1 MPALLN
7 KRAHWKD
14 HIIIAL
20 TAALMAVN
28 YYVFILSNQFAP
40 AGLSGVNTMVQYLFN
55 FSVGYLSLIEN
66 IPLALICFFRVD
78 KHFAVKTATNVIVF
92 SVLLLLFQHHII
104 NIDRFIYH
112 TNDGK
117 STLLAPVAAG
127 TINGFITAISL
138 KYGGSTGGM
147 DYVAAMIHKQKP
159 AYSMIHI
166 SFAINL
172 IVATIS
178 YFVYD
183 FKVEPVILCI
193 VYSYLTTRVGDYIL
207 KGGKEALKVEMI
219 TAHPK
224 EITDHIVRDLHHS
237 STILQA
243 EGGYS
248 HQGKTMLI
256 CVINKHQI
264 TKFTEIISQYPDT
277 FACVSTVSETLG
289 NFRRD
294 VH

>member
-1 MPALLN
+1 MLLLD
-7 KRAHWKD
+7 RRSHWKD
-14 HIIIAL
+14 HVVIAL
-20 TAALMAVN
+20 TAALMATN
-28 YYVFILSNQFAP
+28 YYIFILPNQFAP
-40 AGLSGVNTMVQYLFN
+40 AGLSGINTMVQYLFN

-66 IPLALICFFRVD
+66 IPLALISFFRVD
-78 KHFAVKTATNVIVF
+78 KHFAMKTATNVIVF
-92 SVLLLLFQHHII
+92 SVLLLLYQHRII
-104 NIDRFIYH
+104 NLERFIYH
-112 TNDGK
+112 TEDVK

-127 TINGFITAISL
+127 TINGFITAVSL

-147 DYVAAMIHKQKP
+147 DYVAAMIHKRRP
-159 AYSMIHI
+159 AFSMIHI
-166 SFAINL
+166 SFVINV
-172 IVATIS
+172 IVAGIS

-193 VYSYLTTRVGDYIL
+193 VYSYLTTRMGDYIL
-207 KGGKEALKVEMI
+207 KGGKEALRVEMI
-219 TAHPK
+219 TAHPH
-224 EITDHIVRDLHHS
+224 EITEHIVRELHHS

>member
-1 MPALLN
+1 MAAL
-7 KRAHWKD
+7 KRRSHLTD
-14 HIIIAL
+14 YGVMAL
-20 TAALMAVN
+20 TAALMATN
-28 YYVFILSNQFAP
+28 YYIFILPNQFAP

-66 IPLALICFFRVD
+66 IPLALICFFRVE
-78 KHFAVKTATNVIVF
+78 KQFAVKTAVNVVAF
-92 SVLLLLFQHHII
+92 SVLLLLYQNHII
-104 NIDRFIYH
+104 DIDRFIYH
-112 TNDGK
+112 TADGK

-127 TINGFITAISL
+127 TVNGFIAATSL
-138 KYGGSTGGM
+138 KFGGSTGGM
-147 DYVAAMIHKQKP
+147 DYVSAMIHKKQP

-166 SFAINL
+166 SFTINL
-172 IVATIS
+172 IVAAIS

-183 FKVEPVILCI
+183 FKIEPVILCI

-219 TAHPK
+219 TAHPR
-224 EITDHIVRDLHHS
+224 EITEHIIRELHHS
-237 STILQA
+237 STIIQA

-248 HQGKTMLI
+248 HQGKTMLV

>member
-1 MPALLN
+1 MALFY
-7 KRAHWKD
+7 KRSHLLD
-14 HIIIAL
+14 HVFIAL
-20 TAALMAVN
+20 AAALMALN
-28 YYVFILSNQFAP
+28 YYIFILPNQFAP
-40 AGLSGVNTMVQYLFN
+40 AGLSGINTMAQYLFN

-78 KHFAVKTATNVIVF
+78 KQFAVKTATNVIVF
-92 SVLLLLFQHHII
+92 SVLLLLFQ
-104 NIDRFIYH
+104 NKVIDIERFIYH

-138 KYGGSTGGM
+138 KHGGSTGGM

-172 IVATIS
+172 IVATVS

-183 FKVEPVILCI
+183 FKIEPVILCI

-219 TAHPK
+219 TSHPE
-224 EITDHIVRDLHHS
+224 EITEHIVRELHHS

-243 EGGYS
+243 QGGYS
-248 HQGKTMLI
+248 HQSKTMLI

-264 TKFTEIISQYPDT
+264 TKFTDIISQYPDT
-277 FACVSTVSETLG
+277 FACVSSVNETLG

>member
-1 MPALLN
+1 MVVL
-7 KRAHWKD
+7 KRRSHVTD
-14 HIIIAL
+14 HVIIAL
-20 TAALMAVN
+20 TAALMATN
-28 YYVFILSNQFAP
+28 YYVFILPNQFAP
-40 AGLSGVNTMVQYLFN
+40 AGLSGINTMVQYLFN

-66 IPLALICFFRVD
+66 IPLALISFFRVD
-78 KHFAVKTATNVIVF
+78 KHFAVKTATNVVVF
-92 SVLLLLFQHHII
+92 SVLLLRYQ
-104 NIDRFIYH
+104 NRVIDIERFVYH
-112 TNDGK
+112 TADGK

-147 DYVAAMIHKQKP
+147 DYVAAMIHKRPP

-166 SFAINL
+166 SFVINL
-172 IVATIS
+172 VVATIS

-193 VYSYLTTRVGDYIL
+193 VYSYLTTRMGDYIL

-219 TAHPK
+219 TAHPR
-224 EITDHIVRDLHHS
+224 EITEHIVRELHHS

>member
-1 MPALLN
+1 MVVL
-7 KRAHWKD
+7 KRRSHVTD
-14 HIIIAL
+14 HVIIAL
-20 TAALMAVN
+20 TAALMATN
-28 YYVFILSNQFAP
+28 YYVFILPNQFAP
-40 AGLSGVNTMVQYLFN
+40 AGLSGINTMVQYLFN

-66 IPLALICFFRVD
+66 IPLALISFFRVD
-78 KHFAVKTATNVIVF
+78 KHFAVKTATNVVVF
-92 SVLLLLFQHHII
+92 SVLLLLYQ
-104 NIDRFIYH
+104 NRVIDIERFVYH
-112 TNDGK
+112 TVDGK

-147 DYVAAMIHKQKP
+147 DYVAAMIHKRQP

-166 SFAINL
+166 SFVINL
-172 IVATIS
+172 VVATIS

-193 VYSYLTTRVGDYIL
+193 VYSYLTTRMGDYIL

-219 TAHPK
+219 TAHPR
-224 EITDHIVRDLHHS
+224 EITEHIVQELHHS

>member
-1 MPALLN
+1 MALFY
-7 KRAHWKD
+7 KRSHLLD
-14 HIIIAL
+14 HVFIAL
-20 TAALMAVN
+20 AAALMALN
-28 YYVFILSNQFAP
+28 YYIFILPNQFAP
-40 AGLSGVNTMVQYLFN
+40 AGLSGINTMAQYLFN

-78 KHFAVKTATNVIVF
+78 KQFAVKTATNVIVF
-92 SVLLLLFQHHII
+92 SVLLLLFQ
-104 NIDRFIYH
+104 NKVIDIERFIYH

-138 KYGGSTGGM
+138 KHGGSTGGM

-172 IVATIS
+172 IVATVS

-183 FKVEPVILCI
+183 FKIEPVILCI

-219 TAHPK
+219 TSHPE
-224 EITDHIVRDLHHS
+224 EITEHIVRELHHS

-243 EGGYS
+243 LGGYI
-248 HQGKTMLI
+248 HQSKTLLI

-264 TKFTEIISQYPDT
+264 TKFTDIISQYPDT
-277 FACVSTVSETLG
+277 FACVSSVNETLG

>member
-1 MPALLN
+1 M
-7 KRAHWKD
+7 
-14 HIIIAL
+14 
-20 TAALMAVN
+20 
-28 YYVFILSNQFAP
+28 
-40 AGLSGVNTMVQYLFN
+40 
-55 FSVGYLSLIEN
+55 
-66 IPLALICFFRVD
+66 
-78 KHFAVKTATNVIVF
+78 KTATNVVVF
-92 SVLLLLFQHHII
+92 SVLLLLYQHRII
-104 NIDRFIYH
+104 NLERFIYH
-112 TNDGK
+112 TEDVK

-127 TINGFITAISL
+127 TINGFITAVSL

-147 DYVAAMIHKQKP
+147 DYVAAMIHKRRP
-159 AYSMIHI
+159 AFSMIHI
-166 SFAINL
+166 SFVINV
-172 IVATIS
+172 IVAAIS

-207 KGGKEALKVEMI
+207 KGGKEALRVEMI
-219 TAHPK
+219 TAHPH
-224 EITDHIVRDLHHS
+224 EITDHIVRELHHS
-237 STILQA
+237 STIVQA

-264 TKFTEIISQYPDT
+264 TKFTEIISEYPDT

>member
-1 MPALLN
+1 MALLK
-7 KRAHWKD
+7 KRSHLMD
-14 HIIIAL
+14 HVIIAL
-20 TAALMAVN
+20 IAALMAVN
-28 YYVFILSNQFAP
+28 YYVFILPNQFAP
-40 AGLSGVNTMVQYLFN
+40 AGLSGINTMVQYLFS

-78 KHFAVKTATNVIVF
+78 KQFAVKTATNVVVF
-92 SVLLLLFQHHII
+92 SVLLLLFQHRVI

-112 TNDGK
+112 TEDVK

-127 TINGFITAISL
+127 TVNGFITAISL
-138 KYGGSTGGM
+138 KRGGSTGGM
-147 DYVAAMIHKQKP
+147 DYVAAMIHKRKP

-166 SFAINL
+166 SFAIN
-172 IVATIS
+172 VAVAAIS

-193 VYSYLTTRVGDYIL
+193 VYSYLTTKVGDYIL
-207 KGGKEALKVEMI
+207 KGGKEALRVEMI
-219 TAHPK
+219 TAHPR
-224 EITDHIVRDLHHS
+224 EVTEHIVRELHHS
-237 STILQA
+237 STIVQA

-248 HQGKTMLI
+248 HQGKTLLI

-264 TKFTEIISQYPDT
+264 TKFTDIISQYPDT

>member
-1 MPALLN
+1 MLLLD
-7 KRAHWKD
+7 RRSHWKD
-14 HIIIAL
+14 HVVIAL
-20 TAALMAVN
+20 TAALMATN
-28 YYVFILSNQFAP
+28 YYIFILPNQFAP
-40 AGLSGVNTMVQYLFN
+40 AGLSGINTMVQYLFN

-78 KHFAVKTATNVIVF
+78 KHFAMKTATNVVVF
-92 SVLLLLFQHHII
+92 SVLLLLYQHRII
-104 NIDRFIYH
+104 NLERFIYH
-112 TNDGK
+112 TEDVK

-127 TINGFITAISL
+127 TINGFITAVSL

-147 DYVAAMIHKQKP
+147 DYVAAMIHKRRP
-159 AYSMIHI
+159 AFSMIHI
-166 SFAINL
+166 SFVINV
-172 IVATIS
+172 IVAGIS

-193 VYSYLTTRVGDYIL
+193 VYSYLTTRMGDYIL
-207 KGGKEALKVEMI
+207 KGGKEALRVEMI
-219 TAHPK
+219 TAHPH
-224 EITDHIVRDLHHS
+224 EITDHIVRELHHS
-237 STILQA
+237 STIVQA

>member
-1 MPALLN
+1 MSVLR
-7 KRAHWKD
+7 KRSHGMD
-14 HIIIAL
+14 HAVIAL
-20 TAALMAVN
+20 TAALMALN
-28 YYVFILSNQFAP
+28 YYIFILPNQFAP
-40 AGLSGVNTMVQYLFN
+40 AGLSGVNTMVQYVFH

-66 IPLALICFFRVD
+66 IPLAILCFVRVD
-78 KHFAVKTATNVIVF
+78 RHFALKTATNVIVF
-92 SVLLLLFQHHII
+92 SVMLLLFQHRII
-104 NIDRFIYH
+104 NLERFIYH
-112 TNDGK
+112 TSDGK

-127 TINGFITAISL
+127 TINGFIVAISL
-138 KYGGSTGGM
+138 KRGGSTGGM
-147 DYVAAMIHKQKP
+147 DYVAAMIHKRQP
-159 AYSMIHI
+159 AYSMVHI

-172 IVATIS
+172 AVAGIS

-183 FKVEPVILCI
+183 FHIEPVILCI
-193 VYSYLTTRVGDYIL
+193 VYSYLTTRVGDYLL
-207 KGGKEALKVEMI
+207 KGGKEALRVEMI
-219 TAHPK
+219 TAHPR
-224 EITDHIVRDLHHS
+224 EITERIVADLHHS
-237 STILQA
+237 ATIVQA

-264 TKFTEIISQYPDT
+264 TRFTEIVSQYPDT

>member
-1 MPALLN
+1 MALFY
-7 KRAHWKD
+7 KRSHLLD
-14 HIIIAL
+14 HVFIAL
-20 TAALMAVN
+20 AAALMALN
-28 YYVFILSNQFAP
+28 YYIFILPNQFAP
-40 AGLSGVNTMVQYLFN
+40 AGLSGINTMAQYLFN

-78 KHFAVKTATNVIVF
+78 KQFAVKTATNVIVF
-92 SVLLLLFQHHII
+92 SVLLLLFQNKVI
-104 NIDRFIYH
+104 NIERFIYH

-138 KYGGSTGGM
+138 KHGGSTGGM

-172 IVATIS
+172 IVATVS

-183 FKVEPVILCI
+183 FKIEPVILCI

-219 TAHPK
+219 TSHPE
-224 EITDHIVRDLHHS
+224 EITEHIVRELHHS

-243 EGGYS
+243 QGGYS
-248 HQGKTMLI
+248 HQSKTMLI

-264 TKFTEIISQYPDT
+264 TKFTDIISQYPDT
-277 FACVSTVSETLG
+277 FACVSSVNETLG

>member
-1 MPALLN
+1 MLVL
-7 KRAHWKD
+7 KQRSHLKD
-14 HIIIAL
+14 HVVIAL
-20 TAALMAVN
+20 TAALMALN
-28 YYVFILSNQFAP
+28 YYIFILPNQFAP
-40 AGLSGVNTMVQYLFN
+40 AGLSGINTMVQYLFN

-66 IPLALICFFRVD
+66 IPLAMICFFKVD

-104 NIDRFIYH
+104 DLDRFIYH
-112 TNDGK
+112 TADGK

-127 TINGFITAISL
+127 TINGFITATSL

-147 DYVAAMIHKQKP
+147 DYVSAMIHKKKP

-166 SFAINL
+166 SFTINL
-172 IVATIS
+172 IVASIS
-178 YFVYD
+178 YFVYN
-183 FKVEPVILCI
+183 FKIEPVILCI

-224 EITDHIVRDLHHS
+224 EITEHIIKELHHS
-237 STILQA
+237 ATIIQA

-248 HQGKTMLI
+248 HQGKTMLV

-264 TKFTEIISQYPDT
+264 TRFTEIIGQYPDT
-277 FACVSTVSETLG
+277 FACVSSVSETLG

>member
-1 MPALLN
+1 MLLLD
-7 KRAHWKD
+7 RRSHWKD
-14 HIIIAL
+14 HVVIAL
-20 TAALMAVN
+20 TAALMATN
-28 YYVFILSNQFAP
+28 YYIFILPNQFAP
-40 AGLSGVNTMVQYLFN
+40 AGLSGINTMAQYLFN

-78 KHFAVKTATNVIVF
+78 KHFAMKTATNVVVF
-92 SVLLLLFQHHII
+92 SVLLLLYQHRII
-104 NIDRFIYH
+104 NLERFIYH
-112 TNDGK
+112 TEDVK

-127 TINGFITAISL
+127 TINGFITAVSL

-147 DYVAAMIHKQKP
+147 DYVAAMIHKRRP
-159 AYSMIHI
+159 AFSMIHI
-166 SFAINL
+166 SFVINV
-172 IVATIS
+172 IVAAIS

-193 VYSYLTTRVGDYIL
+193 VYSYLTTRMGDYIL
-207 KGGKEALKVEMI
+207 KGGKEALRVEMI
-219 TAHPK
+219 TAHPH
-224 EITDHIVRDLHHS
+224 EITDHIVRELHHS
-237 STILQA
+237 STIVQA

-264 TKFTEIISQYPDT
+264 TKFTEIISEYPDT

>member
-1 MPALLN
+1 MVVL
-7 KRAHWKD
+7 KRRSHVTD
-14 HIIIAL
+14 HVIIAL
-20 TAALMAVN
+20 TAALMATN
-28 YYVFILSNQFAP
+28 YYVFILPNQFAP
-40 AGLSGVNTMVQYLFN
+40 AGLSGINTMVQYLFN

-66 IPLALICFFRVD
+66 IPLALISFFRVD
-78 KHFAVKTATNVIVF
+78 KHFAVKTATNVVVF
-92 SVLLLLFQHHII
+92 SVLLLLYQ
-104 NIDRFIYH
+104 NRVIDIERFVYH
-112 TNDGK
+112 TADGK

-147 DYVAAMIHKQKP
+147 DYVAAMIHKRQP

-166 SFAINL
+166 SFVINL
-172 IVATIS
+172 VVATIS

-193 VYSYLTTRVGDYIL
+193 VYSYLTTRMGDYIL

-219 TAHPK
+219 TAHPR
-224 EITDHIVRDLHHS
+224 EITEHIVRELHHS

>member
-1 MPALLN
+1 MLLLD
-7 KRAHWKD
+7 RRSHWKD
-14 HIIIAL
+14 HAVIAL
-20 TAALMAVN
+20 TAALMATN
-28 YYVFILSNQFAP
+28 YYIFILPNQFAP
-40 AGLSGVNTMVQYLFN
+40 AGLSGINTMAQYLFN

-78 KHFAVKTATNVIVF
+78 KHFAMKTATNVVVF
-92 SVLLLLFQHHII
+92 SVLLLLYQHRII
-104 NIDRFIYH
+104 NLERFIYH
-112 TNDGK
+112 TEDVK

-127 TINGFITAISL
+127 TINGFITAVSL

-147 DYVAAMIHKQKP
+147 DYVAAMIHKRRP
-159 AYSMIHI
+159 AFSMIHI
-166 SFAINL
+166 SFVINV
-172 IVATIS
+172 IVAGIS

-193 VYSYLTTRVGDYIL
+193 VYSYLTTRMGDYIL
-207 KGGKEALKVEMI
+207 KGGKEALRVEMI
-219 TAHPK
+219 TAHPH
-224 EITDHIVRDLHHS
+224 EITDHIVRELHHS
-237 STILQA
+237 STIVQA

>member
-1 MPALLN
+1 MLLLD
-7 KRAHWKD
+7 RRSHWKD
-14 HIIIAL
+14 HVVIAL
-20 TAALMAVN
+20 TAALMATN
-28 YYVFILSNQFAP
+28 YYIFILPNQFAP
-40 AGLSGVNTMVQYLFN
+40 AGLSGINTMVQYLFN

-66 IPLALICFFRVD
+66 IPLALISFFRVD
-78 KHFAVKTATNVIVF
+78 KHFAVKTATNVVVF
-92 SVLLLLFQHHII
+92 SVLLLLYQ
-104 NIDRFIYH
+104 NRVIDIERFVYH
-112 TNDGK
+112 TVDGK

-147 DYVAAMIHKQKP
+147 DYVAAMIHKRQP

-166 SFAINL
+166 SFVINL
-172 IVATIS
+172 VVATIS

-193 VYSYLTTRVGDYIL
+193 VYSYLTTRMGDYIL

-219 TAHPK
+219 TAHPR
-224 EITDHIVRDLHHS
+224 EITEHIVRELHHS

>member
-1 MPALLN
+1 MALLK
-7 KRAHWKD
+7 KRSHLMD
-14 HIIIAL
+14 HVIIAL
-20 TAALMAVN
+20 IAALMAVN
-28 YYVFILSNQFAP
+28 YYVFILPNQFAP
-40 AGLSGVNTMVQYLFN
+40 AGLSGINTMVQYLFS

-78 KHFAVKTATNVIVF
+78 KQFAVKTATNVVVF
-92 SVLLLLFQHHII
+92 SVLLLLFQHRVI

-112 TNDGK
+112 TEDVK

-127 TINGFITAISL
+127 TVNGFITAISL
-138 KYGGSTGGM
+138 KRGGSTGGM
-147 DYVAAMIHKQKP
+147 DYVAAMIHKRKP

-166 SFAINL
+166 SFAIN
-172 IVATIS
+172 VAVAAIS

-193 VYSYLTTRVGDYIL
+193 VYSYLTTKVGDYIL
-207 KGGKEALKVEMI
+207 KGGKEALRVEMI
-219 TAHPK
+219 TAHPQ
-224 EITDHIVRDLHHS
+224 EVTDHIVRELHHS
-237 STILQA
+237 STIVQA

-248 HQGKTMLI
+248 HQGKTLLI

-264 TKFTEIISQYPDT
+264 TKFTDIISQYPDT